1 MSDKVKC
8 RKMTTAAFNALANK
22 RADTLYF
29 VNATGDF
36 DPQSMNETDGDIYL
50 GDKLLTEKPSPP
62 AFPAYLPGA
71 RVSIDALDP
80 FGEYTPLESAY
91 NANQQ
96 TRIDTGVT
104 TYNDDV
110 EFHIRF
116 RQTQAGIY
124 MRLFGADTG
133 GSLRYRIGFIALST
147 TDITLCCRS
156 TTGALT
162 STITRAKDHV
172 YTLVGKLL
180 NGSITLFVRDETTG
194 ETDLQTGTYDVDTGY
209 APPIRLFYI
218 SNQNAYQASGTHVY
232 QAMLKVKGRTVLN
245 YVPATRK
252 ADGEIG
258 FINTVAG
265 SFVSAANGTWLAGN
279 PAAAS
284 AYVVTADPPD
294 IHRFTYG
301 SDTTPPVPGLDGLVP
316 SPTYGER
323 NKFLRGDGT
332 WQALPVPSVMSGAT
346 AQADGVSGLVP
357 QPLAGDNENFLSG
370 DGTFRY
376 PAAMFGRCATAAGT
390 KAKTVTVSGPFQLVD
405 GAVVF
410 VRFANSN
417 SIASP
422 TLEVNG
428 TGPKPIARYGTTAP
442 STSTGLSWN
451 AGSIQCLVYDGT
463 NERWV
468 LLGWINTTYGDFTG
482 ASSSGD
488 GAHGLV
494 PKPLLGQHKYVLCG
508 NGIWQNVYGLLE
520 AGDNVTIDPINGISS
535 DNNVDRG
542 GIGPSSNYWGISCVQ
557 NHTTHR
563 QIYFSNINRVGVYMI
578 VCHLTFQDVGRADG
592 LNMINVG
599 LFAGYALRS
608 RSEIEDVPPI
618 LVQKLPIQS
627 GTGAS
632 TTLTATF
639 TITNSMMADG
649 FNLYLGFGFESKFPV
664 SLVGFYNDTTIR
676 MTDLRVFRVGGL
688 GGEKEITQPDGIED
702 GTFNVT

>member
-50 GDKLLTEKPSPP
+50 GDKLLTEKPSPS
-62 AFPAYLPGA
+62 AFPAYLPGP
-71 RVSIDALDP
+71 RVSIGALDP
-80 FGEYTPLESAY
+80 FCSYTALESAY

-96 TRIDTGVT
+96 TRIDTGIT

-133 GSLRYRIGFIALST
+133 GSLRYRIGFVALNA

-156 TTGALT
+156 ETGALT

-194 ETDLQTGTYDVDTGY
+194 ETDLQTGTYEVDTGY
-209 APPIRLFYI
+209 APHIRLFYL

-232 QAMLKVKGRTVLN
+232 NAMLKVRGATVLN
-245 YVPATRK
+245 YVPATRL
-252 ADGEIG
+252 ADGEVG
-258 FINTVAG
+258 FIDTVAG
-265 SFVSAANGTWLAGN
+265 SFVAAANGTWLAGN
-279 PAAAS
+279 PAAAE

-294 IHRFTYG
+294 IPRFTYG
-301 SDTTPPVPGLDGLVP
+301 GDEQPPVPGRDGLVP
-316 SPTYGER
+316 SPTYSER
-323 NKFLRGDGT
+323 LKYLRGDGT
-332 WQALPVPSVMSGAT
+332 WQ
-346 AQADGVSGLVP
+346 
-357 QPLAGDNENFLSG
+357 
-370 DGTFRY
+370 Y
-376 PAAMFGRCATAAGT
+376 PAAMFGRCTTAAGT

-442 STSTGLSWN
+442 GTASYTSWN

-463 NERWV
+463 NERWI
-468 LLGWINTTYGDFTG
+468 LLGWINTTYSDFTG
-482 ASSSGD
+482 ASSSGE

-494 PKPLLGQHKYVLCG
+494 PKPLLGQHKHVLCG
-508 NGIWQNVYGLLE
+508 NGIWQSVYGLLE
-520 AGDNVTIDPINGISS
+520 AGTNITIDPTNGISS

-542 GIGPSSNYWGISCVQ
+542 GIGPQLNDLQQGYQWGINCVQ
-557 NHTTHR
+557 GKTTHR
-563 QIYFSNINRVGVYMI
+563 QIYFSNISRVGVYMI
-578 VCHLTFQDVGRADG
+578 VCHLTFHDDG
-592 LNMINVG
+592 SDSGLIDVG
-599 LFAGYALRS
+599 LFAGYAR
-608 RSEIEDVPPI
+608 RERTEITDVPPI
-618 LVQKLPIQS
+618 LVQKLPIQR
-627 GTGAS
+627 GLEAS
-632 TTLTATF
+632 TTLAATF
-639 TITNSMMADG
+639 TITNNMIADG
-649 FNLYLGFGFESKFPV
+649 FNLYLGFGFESKAPV
-664 SLVGFYNDTTIR
+664 SLVGFYSNTTIR

-688 GGEKEITQPDGIED
+688 GGSKEITALDGIDD

>member
-8 RKMTTAAFNALANK
+8 RKMTTAAFSALANK

-50 GDKLLTEKPSPP
+50 GDKLLTEKPSPS
-62 AFPAYLPGA
+62 AFPAYLPGP
-71 RVSIDALDP
+71 RVSIGALDP

-96 TRIDTGVT
+96 TRVDTDVT

-133 GSLRYRIGFIALST
+133 GSIRYRIGFVALST

-162 STITRAKDHV
+162 SAITRAKDHV

-232 QAMLKVKGRTVLN
+232 HAMLKVKGRTVLN
-245 YVPATRK
+245 YVPVLRK
-252 ADGEIG
+252 ADGEVG
-258 FINTVAG
+258 FIDTVAG
-265 SFVSAANGTWLAGN
+265 SFVAAASGTWLGGN

-284 AYVVTADPPD
+284 AYVVAADPPD
-294 IHRFTYG
+294 IPRFTYG
-301 SDTTPPVPGLDGLVP
+301 GDETPPTPGLDGLVP

-323 NKFLRGDGT
+323 FKYLRGDGT

-346 AQADGVSGLVP
+346 AQADGASGLVP

-390 KAKTVTVSGPFQLVD
+390 KAKTVTVSGPFRLVD

-417 SIASP
+417 TISSP

-428 TGPKPIARYGTTAP
+428 TDPKPIARYGTTAP
-442 STSTGLSWN
+442 GTSASLSWN
-451 AGSIQCLVYDGT
+451 SGSIQCLVYDGT

-468 LLGWINTTYGDFTG
+468 LLGWINTTYADATQ
-482 ASSSGD
+482 S
-488 GAHGLV
+488 AHGLLSV
-494 PKPLLGQHKYVLCG
+494 ADKKKIDRLPASVVQPVFTADDIADWISYGSTGYLDAGAIGFTQ
-508 NGIWQNVYGLLE
+508 GILSL
-520 AGDNVTIDPINGISS
+520 D
-535 DNNVDRG
+535 
-542 GIGPSSNYWGISCVQ
+542 
-557 NHTTHR
+557 
-563 QIYFSNINRVGVYMI
+563 
-578 VCHLTFQDVGRADG
+578 
-592 LNMINVG
+592 
-599 LFAGYALRS
+599 GYAANDHLELS
-608 RSEIEDVPPI
+608 VCLTAGNVSQSEMKHVLFSVLLMKEGEGGGDDVVVDT
-618 LVQKLPIQS
+618 LASTMMTLPITPS
-627 GTGAS
+627 GVKVVYN
-632 TTLTATF
+632 TATLNVAHK
-639 TITNSMMADG
+639 IAAADVDKHRSVYIRAEEISTSG
-649 FNLYLGFGFESKFPV
+649 GLSV
-664 SLVGFYNDTTIR
+664 RFYNTVNDYSSA
-676 MTDLRVFRVGGL
+676 LRRHASAFTLKVWREVNL
-688 GGEKEITQPDGIED
+688 
-702 GTFNVT
+702 

>member
-8 RKMTTAAFNALANK
+8 RKMTTAAFSALANK

-50 GDKLLTEKPSPP
+50 GDKLLTEKPSPS
-62 AFPAYLPGA
+62 AFPAYLPGP
-71 RVSIDALDP
+71 RVSIGALDP

-96 TRIDTGVT
+96 TRIHTGVT

-116 RQTQAGIY
+116 RQTQNGIY

-133 GSLRYRIGFIALST
+133 GSLRYRIGFVALST

-194 ETDLQTGTYDVDTGY
+194 QTDLQTGTYDVDTGY
-209 APPIRLFYI
+209 APPIHLFYI
-218 SNQNAYQASGTHVY
+218 SNQNAYQAYGTHVY

-245 YVPATRK
+245 YVPALRK
-252 ADGEIG
+252 TDGEVG

-265 SFVSAANGTWLAGN
+265 SFVAAASGTWLAGN

-284 AYVVTADPPD
+284 AYVVASDPPD
-294 IHRFTYG
+294 IPRFTYG
-301 SDTTPPVPGLDGLVP
+301 GDEQPPVPGRDGLVP
-316 SPTYGER
+316 SPTYSER
-323 NKFLRGDGT
+323 LKYLRGDGT
-332 WQALPVPSVMSGAT
+332 WQ
-346 AQADGVSGLVP
+346 
-357 QPLAGDNENFLSG
+357 
-370 DGTFRY
+370 Y
-376 PAAMFGRCATAAGT
+376 PAAMFGRCTTAAGT
-390 KAKTVTVSGPFQLVD
+390 AAKTVTVSGPFQLVD

-410 VRFANSN
+410 VRFANYN

-428 TGPKPIARYGTTAP
+428 TGPKPMARYGTTAP
-442 STSTGLSWN
+442 GTYSYVSWN

-468 LLGWINTTYGDFTG
+468 LLGWINTTYADFTG
-482 ASSSGD
+482 ASSTGN

-494 PKPLLGQHKYVLCG
+494 PQPLLGQQKHVLCG
-508 NGIWQNVYGLLE
+508 NGIWQSVYGLLE
-520 AGDNVTIDPINGISS
+520 AGTNVTIDPINGISS

-578 VCHLTFQDVGRADG
+578 VCHLTFQDVGRAG
-592 LNMINVG
+592 LNMIDVG

-608 RSEIEDVPPI
+608 RSEIADVPPI

-649 FNLYLGFGFESKFPV
+649 FNLYLGFGFACKSPV
-664 SLVGFYNDTTIR
+664 SLVGFYPNTTIR

-688 GGEKEITQPDGIED
+688 GGEKEITQLDGIDD
-702 GTFNVT
+702 GTFNGT

>member
-50 GDKLLTEKPSPP
+50 GDKLLTEKPSPS
-62 AFPAYLPGA
+62 AFPAYLPGP

-91 NANQQ
+91 NANNQ

-116 RQTQAGIY
+116 RQTKAGIY
-124 MRLFGADTG
+124 MRLFGADT
-133 GSLRYRIGFIALST
+133 SSSNTNRYRIGFIALNT

-209 APPIRLFYI
+209 APPIRLFYLI
-218 SNQNAYQASGTHVY
+218 TPNVYQASGTHVY
-232 QAMLKVKGRTVLN
+232 HAMMKVKGRTVLN

-252 ADGEIG
+252 ADGEVG
-258 FINTVAG
+258 FIDTVAG
-265 SFVSAANGTWLAGN
+265 SFVAAAAGTWLAGN

-332 WQALPVPSVMSGAT
+332 WQVPPAPSVMSGAT
-346 AQADGVSGLVP
+346 AQADGASGLVP
-357 QPLAGDNENFLSG
+357 QPFS
-370 DGTFRY
+370 
-376 PAAMFGRCATAAGT
+376 
-390 KAKTVTVSGPFQLVD
+390 
-405 GAVVF
+405 
-410 VRFANSN
+410 
-417 SIASP
+417 
-422 TLEVNG
+422 
-428 TGPKPIARYGTTAP
+428 
-442 STSTGLSWN
+442 
-451 AGSIQCLVYDGT
+451 
-463 NERWV
+463 
-468 LLGWINTTYGDFTG
+468 
-482 ASSSGD
+482 
-488 GAHGLV
+488 
-494 PKPLLGQHKYVLCG
+494 GQHKYVLCG

-520 AGDNVTIDPINGISS
+520 AGANITIDPINGISS

-578 VCHLTFQDVGRADG
+578 VCHLTFQDVGRAG
-592 LNMINVG
+592 LNMIDVG

-608 RSEIEDVPPI
+608 RSEIADVPPI

-649 FNLYLGFGFESKFPV
+649 FNLYLGFGFESKSPV

-688 GGEKEITQPDGIED
+688 GGEKEITQLDGIED
-702 GTFNVT
+702 GTFNGT

>member
-8 RKMTTAAFNALANK
+8 RKMTTAAFSALTNK

-50 GDKLLTEKPSPP
+50 GDKLLTEKPSPS
-62 AFPAYLPGA
+62 AFPAYLPGP
-71 RVSIDALDP
+71 RVSIGALDP

-124 MRLFGADTG
+124 MRLFGADT
-133 GSLRYRIGFIALST
+133 SSSNTNRYRIGFIALNT

-162 STITRAKDHV
+162 SAITRAKDHV

-209 APPIRLFYI
+209 APAIRLFYI

-232 QAMLKVKGRTVLN
+232 HAMLKVKGRTVLN
-245 YVPATRK
+245 YVPALRK
-252 ADGEIG
+252 ADGEVG
-258 FINTVAG
+258 FIDTATG
-265 SFVSAANGTWLAGN
+265 SFVEADAGTWLEGN

-284 AYVVTADPPD
+284 AYVVAADPPD
-294 IHRFTYG
+294 IPRFTYG
-301 SDTTPPVPGLDGLVP
+301 GDETPPAPGLDGLVP
-316 SPTYGER
+316 SPTYSER
-323 NKFLRGDGT
+323 FKYLRGDGT
-332 WQALPVPSVMSGAT
+332 WQ
-346 AQADGVSGLVP
+346 
-357 QPLAGDNENFLSG
+357 
-370 DGTFRY
+370 Y
-376 PAAMFGRCATAAGT
+376 PAAMFGRCTTAAGT
-390 KAKTVTVSGPFQLVD
+390 KAKTVTVSGPFRLVD

-417 SIASP
+417 TISSP

-428 TGPKPIARYGTTAP
+428 TDPKPIARYGTTAP
-442 STSTGLSWN
+442 GTASYASWN

-468 LLGWINTTYGDFTG
+468 LLGWINTTYADATQ
-482 ASSSGD
+482 S
-488 GAHGLV
+488 AHGLLSV
-494 PKPLLGQHKYVLCG
+494 ADKKKIDRLPASVVQPVFTADDIADWISYGSTGYLDAGAIGFTQ
-508 NGIWQNVYGLLE
+508 GILSL
-520 AGDNVTIDPINGISS
+520 D
-535 DNNVDRG
+535 
-542 GIGPSSNYWGISCVQ
+542 
-557 NHTTHR
+557 
-563 QIYFSNINRVGVYMI
+563 
-578 VCHLTFQDVGRADG
+578 
-592 LNMINVG
+592 
-599 LFAGYALRS
+599 GYAANDHLELS
-608 RSEIEDVPPI
+608 VCLTAGNWSESEMKHVLFSVLLMEEGEGGGDDVVVDT
-618 LVQKLPIQS
+618 LASTMMTLPITPS
-627 GTGAS
+627 GVKVVYH
-632 TTLTATF
+632 TATLNVAHK
-639 TITNSMMADG
+639 IAAADVDKHRFIYIRAEEISTSG
-649 FNLYLGFGFESKFPV
+649 GLSV
-664 SLVGFYNDTTIR
+664 RFYNTVNDYSSA
-676 MTDLRVFRVGGL
+676 LRRHASAFTLKVWREVNL
-688 GGEKEITQPDGIED
+688 
-702 GTFNVT
+702 

>member
-50 GDKLLTEKPSPP
+50 GDKLLTEKPSPS
-62 AFPAYLPGA
+62 AFPAYLPGP

-91 NANQQ
+91 NANNQ

-116 RQTQAGIY
+116 RQTKAGIY
-124 MRLFGADTG
+124 MRLFGADT
-133 GSLRYRIGFIALST
+133 SSSNTNRYRIGFIALNT

-209 APPIRLFYI
+209 APPIRLFYLI
-218 SNQNAYQASGTHVY
+218 TPNAYQASGTHVY
-232 QAMLKVKGRTVLN
+232 HAMLKVKGRTVLN
-245 YVPATRK
+245 YMPATRK
-252 ADGEIG
+252 ADDEVG
-258 FINTVAG
+258 FIDTVAG
-265 SFVSAANGTWLAGN
+265 SFVAAAAGTWLAGN

-332 WQALPVPSVMSGAT
+332 WQVPPAPSVMSGAT
-346 AQADGVSGLVP
+346 AQADGASGLVP
-357 QPLAGDNENFLSG
+357 QPFS
-370 DGTFRY
+370 
-376 PAAMFGRCATAAGT
+376 
-390 KAKTVTVSGPFQLVD
+390 
-405 GAVVF
+405 
-410 VRFANSN
+410 
-417 SIASP
+417 
-422 TLEVNG
+422 
-428 TGPKPIARYGTTAP
+428 
-442 STSTGLSWN
+442 
-451 AGSIQCLVYDGT
+451 
-463 NERWV
+463 
-468 LLGWINTTYGDFTG
+468 
-482 ASSSGD
+482 
-488 GAHGLV
+488 
-494 PKPLLGQHKYVLCG
+494 GQHKYVLCG

-520 AGDNVTIDPINGISS
+520 AGANITIDPINGISS

-578 VCHLTFQDVGRADG
+578 VCHLTFQDVGRAG
-592 LNMINVG
+592 LNMIDVG

-608 RSEIEDVPPI
+608 RSEIADVPPI

-649 FNLYLGFGFESKFPV
+649 FNLYLGFGFESKSPV

-688 GGEKEITQPDGIED
+688 GGEKEITQLDGIED
-702 GTFNVT
+702 GTFSVT

>member
-50 GDKLLTEKPSPP
+50 GDKLLTEKPP
-62 AFPAYLPGA
+62 AFPAYLPGP
-71 RVSIDALDP
+71 RVSIGALDP

-91 NANQQ
+91 NANNQ

-116 RQTQAGIY
+116 RQTKAGIY
-124 MRLFGADTG
+124 MRLFGADT
-133 GSLRYRIGFIALST
+133 SSSNTNRYRIGFIALNT

-209 APPIRLFYI
+209 APPIRLFYLI
-218 SNQNAYQASGTHVY
+218 TPNAYQASGTHVY
-232 QAMLKVKGRTVLN
+232 HAMLKVKGRTVLN
-245 YVPATRK
+245 YMPATRK
-252 ADGEIG
+252 ADDEVG
-258 FINTVAG
+258 FIDTVAG
-265 SFVSAANGTWLAGN
+265 SFVASASGTWLAGN

-284 AYVVTADPPD
+284 AYVVASDPPD
-294 IHRFTYG
+294 IPRFTYG

-332 WQALPVPSVMSGAT
+332 WQVPPAPSVMSGAT
-346 AQADGVSGLVP
+346 AQADGASGLVP
-357 QPLAGDNENFLSG
+357 QPFS
-370 DGTFRY
+370 
-376 PAAMFGRCATAAGT
+376 
-390 KAKTVTVSGPFQLVD
+390 
-405 GAVVF
+405 
-410 VRFANSN
+410 
-417 SIASP
+417 
-422 TLEVNG
+422 
-428 TGPKPIARYGTTAP
+428 
-442 STSTGLSWN
+442 
-451 AGSIQCLVYDGT
+451 
-463 NERWV
+463 
-468 LLGWINTTYGDFTG
+468 
-482 ASSSGD
+482 
-488 GAHGLV
+488 
-494 PKPLLGQHKYVLCG
+494 GQHKYVLCG

-520 AGDNVTIDPINGISS
+520 AGANITIDPINGISS

-563 QIYFSNINRVGVYMI
+563 QIYFSNINRVGVY
-578 VCHLTFQDVGRADG
+578 
-592 LNMINVG
+592 
-599 LFAGYALRS
+599 
-608 RSEIEDVPPI
+608 
-618 LVQKLPIQS
+618 LPSHFPRCRQS
-627 GTGAS
+627 W
-632 TTLTATF
+632 
-639 TITNSMMADG
+639 
-649 FNLYLGFGFESKFPV
+649 P
-664 SLVGFYNDTTIR
+664 
-676 MTDLRVFRVGGL
+676 
-688 GGEKEITQPDGIED
+688 
-702 GTFNVT
+702 